1 MGLEVVVA
9 LDVCM
14 ATGYGKFRVKGDDIA
29 LQGYR
34 DWVGDCLDR

>member
-14 ATGYGKFRVKGDDIA
+14 ATGYGRFRVTIMPCKATVTG
-29 LQGYR
+29 
-34 DWVGDCLDR
+34 WGDCLDR